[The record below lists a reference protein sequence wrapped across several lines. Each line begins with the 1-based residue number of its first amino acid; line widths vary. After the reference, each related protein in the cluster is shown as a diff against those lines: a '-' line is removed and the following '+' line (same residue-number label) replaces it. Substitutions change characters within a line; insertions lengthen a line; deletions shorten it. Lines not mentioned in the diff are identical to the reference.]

1 MTSATGT
8 MTVDSPSFGQRL
20 LALATRRFSHPWMP
34 MALYLPIGVLLWMAS
49 QHYHPR
55 SVGAASLLVL
65 AGVFLWSL
73 VEYLL
78 HRFIFHW
85 VEVKEP
91 IRSIAS
97 GLHMAHHRTADTK
110 DLILAPPVVSL
121 IFGSLILGLL
131 TLLTWSFATAALLEA
146 GIFLGYLAYEWV
158 HYGAHR
164 FKPRTPWGKYLK
176 QYHLR
181 HHFKDPRHS
190 YGVTS
195 PLWDYVFR
203 TTTLR
208 K

>member
-1 MTSATGT
+1 MTSVAGT
-8 MTVDSPSFGQRL
+8 IHVNSLPLRKRL
-20 LALATRRFSHPWMP
+20 VAVATRRFGHPWMP
-34 MALYLPIGVLLWMAS
+34 MALYLPLGALLFAIAQHLHPRSLSTACLWVAGGVLLWT
-49 QHYHPR
+49 
-55 SVGAASLLVL
+55 
-65 AGVFLWSL
+65 L

-91 IRSIAS
+91 YRSLAS
-97 GLHMAHHRTADTK
+97 GLHMAHHRTADTQ

-121 IFGSLILGLL
+121 IFGSFLLGLF
-131 TLLTWSFATAALLEA
+131 TLLTWSFSRAALLEA

-164 FKPRTPWGKYLK
+164 FKPRTPWGKFLK
-176 QYHLR
+176 HYHLR
-181 HHFKDPRHS
+181 HHFKDPRHC

-195 PLWDYVFR
+195 PLWDWVFGS
-203 TTTLR
+203 TSIR